1 MKLTKRQ
8 LEIIV
13 ENTID
18 NNLEDRQG
26 ELYSEINK
34 LIDME
39 YSDLEVEEVVEI
51 LENILQNLEAQS
63 HRSKKGRGHLTKDD
77 VMKNFNYN
85 K

>member
-1 MKLTKRQ
+1 MKITKRQ

-39 YSDLEVEEVVEI
+39 YSDLQTEEVVEI
-51 LENILQNLEAQS
+51 LENILQNMKAQS
-63 HRSKKGRGHLTKDD
+63 QRSKKGRGHITKVD

-85 K
+85 E

>member
-34 LIDME
+34 LIDVE
-39 YSDLEVEEVVEI
+39 YSDLEAEEVVDI
-51 LENILQNLEAQS
+51 LENILQNFKAQS
-63 HRSKKGRGHLTKDD
+63 YRSKRGKGHLNKDD
-77 VMKNFNYN
+77 VIKNFNYN

>member
-39 YSDLEVEEVVEI
+39 YSDLEAEEVVDI
-51 LENILQNLEAQS
+51 LENILQNFKAQS
-63 HRSKKGRGHLTKDD
+63 YRSKRSRSHLNKDD